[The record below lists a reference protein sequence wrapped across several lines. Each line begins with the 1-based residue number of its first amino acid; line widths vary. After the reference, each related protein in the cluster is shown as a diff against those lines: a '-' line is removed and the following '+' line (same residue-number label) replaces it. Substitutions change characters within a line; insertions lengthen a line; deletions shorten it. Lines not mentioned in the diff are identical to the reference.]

1 MEIEN
6 ASQKLSSS
14 GRTLIHFAEAVKEET
29 IGQNSPRRT
38 PEVART
44 VGSREAARWIGE
56 EEPINLVSRIN
67 VHH

>member
-6 ASQKLSSS
+6 VSQKLSSS
-14 GRTLIHFAEAVKEET
+14 GRTLVHFTEVVKEET
-29 IGQNSPRRT
+29 SGQNSPRRT

-56 EEPINLVSRIN
+56 DEPITLVSGIN
-67 VHH
+67 MDH